1 MDKIQLQAKIT
12 SWVVDIT
19 LSGRDWQLFTL
30 ENPAACEEAAKA
42 INQGI
47 KALALQGIS
56 DYASYRK
63 LLVPFTHLGACDTE
77 PECVLEEVLHK
88 LGILPQDQ
96 GRFS

>member
-1 MDKIQLQAKIT
+1 MDKIELQAKIT
-12 SWVVDIT
+12 TWMVDVN
-19 LSGRDWQLFTL
+19 LNGRDWQLFTTDS
-30 ENPAACEEAAKA
+30 EAACNAAAKS
-42 INQGI
+42 INNGI